1 MFPAVESLQN
11 RINDLEINSGAGE
24 LNVING
30 ITING
35 TALTPDGSKNVALPI
50 FDGSNIGLVPIV
62 GNDVMAATSFLSA
75 EGSWV
80 NVSSLIDEKIEEV
93 LAWEEIEN

>member
-1 MFPAVESLQN
+1 MQN

-24 LNVING
+24 LNIING

-50 FDGSNIGLVPIV
+50 FNGTNSGLVPV
-62 GNDVMAATSFLSA
+62 VSEEVVTATSFLSA

-80 NVSSLIDEKIEEV
+80 DVAALIDDKIDEA
-93 LAWEEIEN
+93 LTWEEIEESVN